1 MTKTVI
7 TAAGKPSDICNHLHT
22 LRAIFGKGAT
32 LADVATV
39 ARYAAI
45 IQAEKKQLKEIEKK

>member
-1 MTKTVI
+1 MNKTVLL
-7 TAAGKPSDICNHLHT
+7 TAGKPSDICNHLHT

>member
-45 IQAEKKQLKEIEKK
+45 IQAERKQFEKEV